1 MRNKWLT
8 SWGQNHWQNS
18 LNDTEL
24 DQFKCVFQPNISD
37 NLADSILENLELE
50 PFNRVGISNEMII
63 DAFKLFYSKDKTVAL
78 KPNMYWFHHF
88 LSKCDNHILSLVTN
102 GNTGFSFIAA
112 NAVVDVLRQY
122 LSKENPDTDDMNS
135 CISNGTIDDNGDM
148 KTLQAAAKRAFT
160 KAKNDINKIKQSAKK
175 LGCSKDFGK
184 DLETA
189 KIIADPKL
197 LNVLNVN
204 GNQLAKFAQIVIDK
218 AVSYNTGKRYTVEES
233 IFESEDI
240 EEIANMENFAHIG
253 LLHDLSV
260 IENKY
265 SMNFDVFIDDS
276 GSMGSSHTLGGK
288 RIELRVMARMIAF
301 KMYQLGLVKDIWL
314 FSAYDE
320 LFKIDIGELFSSRI
334 DGGTD
339 ISQCIKQAN
348 KSGRPC
354 LIITD
359 GSDSLEDTLRYNPD
373 VYMLCLEMSWLNYT
387 FKEYADNGQ
396 ILFYDEYDGFR
407 MGKFNEDKYQG
418 DIRPE

>member
-8 SWGQNHWQNS
+8 PWGQQRWQDS
-18 LNDTEL
+18 LDEIQL
-24 DQFKCVFQPNISD
+24 DQFKCIFQPNISD
-37 NLADSILENLELE
+37 HLADSILENLELE
-50 PFNRVGISNEMII
+50 AFNRVGVSNEMII

-112 NAVVDVLRQY
+112 NAIAEVLRQY
-122 LSKENPDTDDMNS
+122 F
-135 CISNGTIDDNGDM
+135 M

-204 GNQLAKFAQIVIDK
+204 GNQLAKFAQVVIDK

-240 EEIANMENFAHIG
+240 EEISNMESFAHIG

-276 GSMGSSHTLGGK
+276 GSMGSNYTLGGK
-288 RIELRVMARMIAF
+288 RVELRVMARMIAF
-301 KMYQLGLVKDIWL
+301 KMHQLGLIKDVWL
-314 FSAYDE
+314 FSAYNE
-320 LFKIDIGELFSSRI
+320 LFKIDISELFSSRI

-359 GSDSLEDTLRYNPD
+359 GSDNLEDNLRYNPD
-373 VYMLCLEMSWLNYT
+373 VYMLCLDMSWLNHS

-396 ILFYDEYDGFR
+396 ILFYDEYKGFS
-407 MGKFNEDKYQG
+407 MGKFYADAYKG